1 MKARELNQNW
11 TMRCV
16 EDLQWQEAIVPGTVY
31 TDLLRNGNMENPYWK
46 DNEDAICSLMEKD
59 YEYQCTFQGEETS
72 ELSSVFLRF
81 EGLDTVADIYLNNVH
96 LGNAE
101 SMHRIWEYS
110 V

>member
-46 DNEDAICSLMEKD
+46 DNEDAVCILM
-59 YEYQCTFQGEETS
+59 
-72 ELSSVFLRF
+72 
-81 EGLDTVADIYLNNVH
+81 
-96 LGNAE
+96 
-101 SMHRIWEYS
+101 
-110 V
+110 